1 MTKNTLYWHDYETFG
16 IDPMRDRPV
25 QFAGIR
31 TDEDLNIIGEPL
43 NIMARPA
50 PDCLPHPISSLITG
64 ITPQQ
69 ALEQG
74 LPEAEFI
81 TRILSE
87 LSQPGTCGV
96 GYNSLRFDDE
106 VTRNT
111 LYRNLHDAYGREW
124 QNGNSRW
131 DMIDVVRV
139 CHDLRP
145 EGIVWP
151 RRKDADRPSFK
162 LEELSVANGIA
173 HEQAHD
179 ALSDVYATLAIA
191 RLIREKQPKLYAFL
205 YKLRRKQAVLKT
217 IDLKEMTPILHTS
230 GMYGSDHGNTRL
242 VVPLASHPVN
252 KNSII
257 VFDLAQDPAMLLETG
272 AKTLAERLYTASEDL
287 PDGVE
292 RPALKQL
299 YVNKCPVIA
308 PTSTL
313 TGEAARR
320 LNIDL
325 MTGKRNRQT
334 LLNARKE
341 LQKKMAKVFEPRE
354 FEPVSD
360 PDLMIYAGGFFDG
373 NDKTQMQ
380 AIHDTDPLA
389 LGEHSWSFTDKR
401 LPEMLFRYRARSYP
415 ETLNADEQAQWL
427 EHCRARLIDGEAG
440 HFSFREFHAEI
451 EQLRNGM
458 QADDGNRALL
468 DEVAAFGA
476 ELESFVQVYK
486 DTTSRRN

>member
-1 MTKNTLYWHDYETFG
+1 MIQNTLYWHDYETFG
-16 IDPMRDRPV
+16 VDPARDRPV
-25 QFAGIR
+25 QFAGVR

-50 PDCLPHPISSLITG
+50 PDTLPHPLSSLITG
-64 ITPQQ
+64 IAPQQ

-81 TRILSE
+81 ARILAE

-111 LYRNLHDAYGREW
+111 LYRNLHDPYAREW

-131 DMIDVVRV
+131 DIIDMVRA

-151 RRKDADRPSFK
+151 RRADADRPSFR
-162 LEELSVANGIA
+162 LEELTVANGIA

-191 RLIREKQPKLYAFL
+191 KLIKEKQPKLYDFL
-205 YKLRRKQAVLKT
+205 YRLRRKKEVLKY

-242 VVPLASHPVN
+242 VVPLAAHPTN
-252 KNSII
+252 RNSII
-257 VFDLAQDPAMLLETG
+257 VLDLAQDPALLLDLG
-272 AKTLAERLYTASEDL
+272 AKTLLDRLYSANDDL
-287 PDGVE
+287 PEGVE

-299 YVNKCPVIA
+299 LINKCPVIA

-313 TGEAARR
+313 TGDAAKR
-320 LNIDL
+320 LRIDL
-325 MTGKRNRQT
+325 ITGKRNRQT
-334 LLNARKE
+334 LLHARKAIQ
-341 LQKKMAKVFEPRE
+341 QKIAKLFEPRE
-354 FEPVSD
+354 FEPVTD
-360 PDLMIYAGGFFDG
+360 PDLMIYAGEFFDG
-373 NDKTQMQ
+373 SDKALMN
-380 AIHDTDPLA
+380 AIHDTDPQE
-389 LGEHSWSFTDKR
+389 LGTQSWDFVDKR
-401 LPEMLFRYRARSYP
+401 LPEMLFRYRARNYP
-415 ETLNADEQAQWL
+415 ETLSADEQAQWL
-427 EHCRARLIDGEAG
+427 EHCRARLVDGESG
-440 HFSFREFHAEI
+440 HFTFTGFHAEI
-451 EQLRNGM
+451 EQLRGEM
-458 QADDGNRALL
+458 AVDDQRTRLL
-468 DEVAAFGA
+468 DDVAAFGA
-476 ELESFVQVYK
+476 ELESFV
-486 DTTSRRN
+486 RLAAE

>member
-1 MTKNTLYWHDYETFG
+1 MTQNTLYWHDYETFG
-16 IDPMRDRPV
+16 LDPMRDRPV
-25 QFAGIR
+25 QFAGVR

-50 PDCLPHPISSLITG
+50 PDTLPHPISSLITG

-74 LPEAEFI
+74 LPEAGFI
-81 TRILSE
+81 ARILAE
-87 LSQPGTCGV
+87 LAQPGTCGV

-111 LYRNLHDAYGREW
+111 LYRNLRDPYGREW

-151 RRKDADRPSFK
+151 RRDDADRPSFK
-162 LEELSVANGIA
+162 LEELTVANGIA

-191 RLIREKQPKLYAFL
+191 RLIKEKQPKLYDFL
-205 YKLRRKQAVLKT
+205 YKLRRKNEVLKY

-242 VVPLASHPVN
+242 VVPLASHPTN
-252 KNSII
+252 RNSII
-257 VFDLAQDPAMLLETG
+257 VFDLAQDPALLLEFG
-272 AKTLAERLYTASEDL
+272 ARTLAERLYTASEDL

-299 YVNKCPVIA
+299 LVNKCPVIA

-313 TGEAARR
+313 NGEAARR
-320 LNIDL
+320 LGIDL
-325 MTGKRNRQT
+325 MAGKRNRQT
-334 LLNARKE
+334 LLNARKAI
-341 LQKKMAKVFEPRE
+341 QAKITKLFEARE
-354 FEPVSD
+354 FEAVTD
-360 PDLMIYAGGFFDG
+360 PDLMIYAGGFFDDR
-373 NDKTQMQ
+373 DKALMNS
-380 AIHDTDPLA
+380 IHDTDPRE
-389 LGEHSWSFTDKR
+389 LGTHTWRFADKR
-401 LPEMLFRYRARSYP
+401 LPEMLFRYRARNYP
-415 ETLNADEQAQWL
+415 ETLDAEEQARWL
-427 EHCRARLIDGEAG
+427 AHCRARLIEGESG
-440 HFSFREFHAEI
+440 FLTFKDFRAEI
-451 EQLRNGM
+451 AQLRSEM
-458 QADDGNRALL
+458 AADDGKRGLL
-468 DEVAAFGA
+468 EEVAAFGA
-476 ELESFVQVYK
+476 ELEAWVQAG
-486 DTTSRRN
+486 N

>member
-1 MTKNTLYWHDYETFG
+1 MTQNTLYWHDYETFG
-16 IDPMRDRPV
+16 LDPARDRPV

-50 PDCLPHPISSLITG
+50 PDTLPHPISSLITG

-81 TRILSE
+81 ARILAE
-87 LSQPGTCGV
+87 LSRPGTCGV

-111 LYRNLHDAYGREW
+111 LYRNLYSPYDREW

-131 DMIDVVRV
+131 DIIDTVRA

-151 RRKDADRPSFK
+151 RRSDVDRPSFR
-162 LEELSVANGIA
+162 LEELTVANGIA

-191 RLIREKQPKLYAFL
+191 RLIREKQPRLYDFL
-205 YKLRRKQAVLKT
+205 YRLRRKKEVLRH
-217 IDLKEMTPILHTS
+217 IDLKEMTPVLHTS

-242 VVPLASHPVN
+242 VVPVSAHPTN
-252 KNSII
+252 SNSII
-257 VFDLAQDPAMLLETG
+257 VCDLAQNPDLLLDLG
-272 AKTLAERLYTASEDL
+272 AKTLRQRLYTAYGDL
-287 PDGVE
+287 PEGVE
-292 RPALKQL
+292 RPALKQVL
-299 YVNKCPVIA
+299 VNKCPVIA

-313 TGEAARR
+313 TGDAAKR
-320 LNIDL
+320 LQIDL
-325 MTGKRNRQT
+325 ITGMRNRQT

-341 LQKKMAKVFEPRE
+341 IQQKIARIFEPRE
-354 FEPVSD
+354 FEPVTD
-360 PDLMIYAGGFFDG
+360 PDLMIYSGGFF
-373 NDKTQMQ
+373 NDSDKALMN
-380 AIHDTDPLA
+380 AIHDTGPEQ
-389 LGEHSWSFTDKR
+389 LGTQGWSFSDKR
-401 LPEMLFRYRARSYP
+401 LPEMLFRYRARNYP
-415 ETLNADEQAQWL
+415 ETLSTDEQAQWL
-427 EHCRARLIDGEAG
+427 EHCHARLADGESG
-440 HFSFREFHAEI
+440 HFTFTDFHAEL
-451 EQLRNGM
+451 EQLRTEI
-458 QADDGNRALL
+458 APDDQRIRLL
-468 DEVAAFGA
+468 DDVAAFGE
-476 ELESFVQVYK
+476 ELESFVR
-486 DTTSRRN
+486 SAAE

>member
-16 IDPMRDRPV
+16 IDPVRDRPV

-50 PDCLPHPISSLITG
+50 PDSLPHPISSIITG

-74 LPEAEFI
+74 MPEAEFI
-81 TRILSE
+81 ARILAE
-87 LSQPGTCGV
+87 LSQAGTCGV

-111 LYRNLHDAYGREW
+111 LYRNLYDPYAREW

-131 DMIDVVRV
+131 DIIDMVRA

-145 EGIVWP
+145 EGIIWP
-151 RRKDADRPSFK
+151 RREDVDRSSFK
-162 LEELSVANGIA
+162 LEELTVANGIQ

-179 ALSDVYATLAIA
+179 ALSDVYATLAMA
-191 RLIREKQPKLYAFL
+191 KLIKEKQPKLYDFL
-205 YKLRRKQAVLKT
+205 YALRRKNEVLKY
-217 IDLKEMTPILHTS
+217 IDLKEMTPFLHTS
-230 GMYGSDHGNTRL
+230 GMYGSDYGNTRM
-242 VVPLASHPVN
+242 VVPLAAHPTN
-252 KNSII
+252 KNSVI
-257 VFDLAQDPAMLLETG
+257 VFDLAQDPALLLDLG
-272 AKTLAERLYTASEDL
+272 AKTLGERLYTSITDL

-299 YVNKCPVIA
+299 FLNKCPVIA

-313 TGEAARR
+313 TGEAAKR

-325 MTGKRNRQT
+325 MTCKRHRQT
-334 LLNARKE
+334 LIAARKAIQ
-341 LQKKMAKVFEPRE
+341 QKIAKIFEPRE

-360 PDLMIYAGGFFDG
+360 PDLMIYAGGFFH
-373 NDKTQMQ
+373 DKDKALMNT
-380 AIHDTDPLA
+380 IHNTEPEA
-389 LGEHSWSFTDKR
+389 LGTQTWRFEDKR
-401 LPEMLFRYRARSYP
+401 LPEMLFRYRARNYP

-427 EHCRARLIDGEAG
+427 EHCRARLIEGESG
-440 HFSFREFHAEI
+440 HMNFNGFYAEI
-451 EQLRNGM
+451 EQLR
-458 QADDGNRALL
+458 ADMELDEHKMTLL
-468 DEVAAFGA
+468 NEVAAFGR
-476 ELESFVQVYK
+476 ELESFIK
-486 DTTSRRN
+486 

>member
-1 MTKNTLYWHDYETFG
+1 MTQNTLYWHDYETFG
-16 IDPMRDRPV
+16 VDPARDRPV

-50 PDCLPHPISSLITG
+50 PDTLPHPISSIITG

-81 TRILSE
+81 ARILAE

-111 LYRNLHDAYGREW
+111 LYRNLYDPYGREW

-131 DMIDVVRV
+131 DIIDMVRA

-151 RRKDADRPSFK
+151 KREDVERSSFK
-162 LEELSVANGIA
+162 LEELTVANGIS

-179 ALSDVYATLAIA
+179 ALSDVYATLAMA
-191 RLIREKQPKLYAFL
+191 KLIKEKQSKLYDFL
-205 YKLRRKQAVLKT
+205 YKLRRKNEVLKY

-230 GMYGSDHGNTRL
+230 GMYGSDHGNTRM
-242 VVPLASHPVN
+242 VIPIAAHPIN
-252 KNSII
+252 KNSVI
-257 VFDLAQDPAMLLETG
+257 VFDLAQDPKVLLDLG
-272 AKTLAERLYTASEDL
+272 AKTLRERLYTSIDDL
-287 PDGVE
+287 PDGME

-299 YVNKCPVIA
+299 FINKCPVIA

-313 TGEAARR
+313 TGEAAKR

-325 MTGKRNRQT
+325 MTCKRHRQT
-334 LLNARKE
+334 LIAARKE
-341 LQKKMAKVFEPRE
+341 IQQKIGKIFEPRE

-360 PDLMIYAGGFFDG
+360 PDLMIYAGGFFH
-373 NDKTQMQ
+373 DKDKALMNT
-380 AIHDTDPLA
+380 IHNTDPEE
-389 LGEHSWSFTDKR
+389 LGTQTWHFVDKR
-401 LPEMLFRYRARSYP
+401 LPEMLFRYRARNYP
-415 ETLNADEQAQWL
+415 ETLNADEQAKWL
-427 EHCRARLIDGEAG
+427 EHCRARLIEGEGG
-440 HFSFREFHAEI
+440 HLNFNSFYAEI
-451 EQLRNGM
+451 EQLQIDMELDKRKTK
-458 QADDGNRALL
+458 LL
-468 DEVAAFGA
+468 NEVTAFGR
-476 ELESFVQVYK
+476 ELEEFIR
-486 DTTSRRN
+486 T